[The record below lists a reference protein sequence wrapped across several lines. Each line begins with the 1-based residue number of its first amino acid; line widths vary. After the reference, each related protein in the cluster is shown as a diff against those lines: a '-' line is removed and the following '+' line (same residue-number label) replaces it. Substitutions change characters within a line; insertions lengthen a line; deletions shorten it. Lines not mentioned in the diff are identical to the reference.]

1 MYVHAKLLQLCPV
14 LCDPTD
20 CSPLGSSVYGILQ
33 ARLLESVAIPRWLSG
48 KESTCNVGDAG
59 STPGSGSSPG
69 EGNGPSPILMLGKS
83 HGQRSLVGYS

>member
-1 MYVHAKLLQLCPV
+1 MPACLVTQSCPT
-14 LCDPTD
+14 LCDLID

-48 KESTCNVGDAG
+48 KGSTCNVGDAG
-59 STPGSGSSPG
+59 SIPGSGRSSG
-69 EGNGPSPILMLGKS
+69 QGNGPSPVLLLGKS